1 MAKLMYC
8 LQCEEMVAVEEPI
21 EGHSVVEFVPDEGQS
36 EVLWCE
42 GGFTTCP
49 PEHSDPDWDMQDEP
63 SQEELVRMNLAAEE
77 LLADLD
83 LE

>member
-36 EVLWCE
+36 EVCGVKAALRLARPNTPTLIGIC
-42 GGFTTCP
+42 
-49 PEHSDPDWDMQDEP
+49 
-63 SQEELVRMNLAAEE
+63 RMNRVRKNWYG
-77 LLADLD
+77 
-83 LE
+83 